1 MTPSTRVKILQITSY
16 PPPRAGWGVRVEF
29 LKKRLESEGH
39 ICTVLNLGRSR
50 TIPSPEYETVLG
62 GLDYVK
68 KVWRFSRA
76 GFVVH
81 MHMNGES
88 PKGFVLTLLAECI
101 NLLWGRRCFLTFHAG
116 IDQPYFPRPK

>member
-39 ICTVLNLGRSR
+39 VCTVLNLGRSR

-62 GLDYVK
+62 GSDYVK

-76 GFVVH
+76 GYTVH

-88 PKGFVLTLLAECI
+88 PKGFVLTLLAEFI
-101 NLLWGRRCFLTFHAG
+101 NLLWGPAAF
-116 IDQPYFPRPK
+116 